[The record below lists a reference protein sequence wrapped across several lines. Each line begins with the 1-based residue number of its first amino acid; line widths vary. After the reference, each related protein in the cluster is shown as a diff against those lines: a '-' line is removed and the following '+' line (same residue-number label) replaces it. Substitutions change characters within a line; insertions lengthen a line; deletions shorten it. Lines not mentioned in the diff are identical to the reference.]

1 MEAIMKQHPHQ
12 HIHPFVGNPDPV
24 RPPSRFDAGSGQGT
38 VTGNPFKGMKY
49 QEHPLLDGS
58 TMSHEAEAL
67 VVNPH
72 RGEESPARELKQ
84 EALTTAST
92 TRYLMSGIVAAIL
105 ITVALLFLLQWEPVL
120 SGIGILVVLFGLF
133 AMLIVRGTHRSRPTR
148 LRIEAS
154 ILTVMWVAPITLGI
168 IALVRSLDEILAV
181 LQ

>member
-1 MEAIMKQHPHQ
+1 MKQHPHQ

-38 VTGNPFKGMKY
+38 ATGNPFKGLKY

-72 RGEESPARELKQ
+72 RGEENPARELRQ
-84 EALTTAST
+84 QALTTAST

-105 ITVALLFLLQWEPVL
+105 ITAALLFLLQWEPVL
-120 SGIGILVVLFGLF
+120 SGIGILVVLFGLLG
-133 AMLIVRGTHRSRPTR
+133 MLIVRGIHRPRPTR
-148 LRIEAS
+148 LRIEAT
-154 ILTVMWVAPITLGI
+154 ILTVMWIVPITLGI
-168 IALVRSLDEILAV
+168 IALVRSLDEILV
-181 LQ
+181 MF